1 MSKLSMHAISAPMY
15 VALLNNLNT
24 WLDKAEELS
33 KAKKF
38 DMEVLLSARLAPDMM
53 PLRGQIQIATAWAK
67 NCQCRLAGQ
76 TPPDYP
82 DTDVT
87 LAQLRA
93 RIARTIDIVHS
104 ISSADLEGSA
114 EREITVNL
122 GPEIRITQPGVDYL
136 IRLALPNFY
145 FHVTTAYD
153 ILRHNGLDLGKK
165 DFLVGAIDL
174 PGQK

>member
-24 WLDKAEELS
+24 WLDKADELA

-38 DMEVLLSARLAPDMM
+38 DVDVLLNARLAPDMM
-53 PLRGQIQIATAWAK
+53 PLWGQVQIATAWAK

-76 TPPDYP
+76 TPPDFP
-82 DTDVT
+82 DTDKT
-87 LAQLRA
+87 LPQLKA
-93 RIARTIDIVHS
+93 RIARAIDIVQS
-104 ISSADLEGSA
+104 ISAADLEGSA
-114 EREITVNL
+114 ERMINVNL
-122 GPEIRITQPGVDYL
+122 GPEIKLNLPGVEYL
-136 IRLALPNFY
+136 TRLALPNFY

-165 DFLVGAIDL
+165 DFLVGAFEV
-174 PGQK
+174 PGAN